1 MICAL
6 AALMTIAA
14 SAAPEQEYPTGVSGE
29 ATWTLKGDTMY
40 ITGQGMLS
48 GVSNAD
54 CQPWEYFQDQ
64 IRHVVVEEGVTLIGD
79 TIFAHTYNLETV
91 TIADSV
97 TEICEGA
104 FRNCY
109 ALKTVK
115 LPANL
120 QTLGNFAFAYCEKLE
135 SAELPDTLT
144 KMGGSVFTGCTA
156 MTSVKLPNDLY
167 DVQQMNF
174 DSCMSLTEVTIPAGV
189 GFLRHASFPNCFN
202 LKKVVFEGDRPHTN
216 GDPFYMGPED
226 LVVYCY
232 SDAKGWDDAL
242 FYTYPVVKL
251 ERTAEKP
258 VEEKPTD
265 DGNMPANSGEKQ
277 QEQKPDEPVSGET
290 EKETPTPPDALPGTE
305 VPAPEQP
312 PSSGNA
318 VDLPAQAEDAVG
330 SVPEPPA
337 EKQPEPELPAEV
349 PPKTAQTESARNTL
363 PVMLGAAAAVLL
375 CCVVF
380 VGIKA
385 KKRK

>member
-1 MICAL
+1 MKKIACLLLTL
-6 AALMTIAA
+6 AAMLLLAV
-14 SAAPEQEYPTGVSGE
+14 SAAAVSEYPTGVSGE
-29 ATWTLKGDTMY
+29 ATWTLKDGTMY

-54 CQPWEYFQDQ
+54 CQPWEYFEDQ

-115 LPANL
+115 LSADL

-135 SAELPDTLT
+135 SIELPDTLT
-144 KMGGSVFTGCTA
+144 TMGESVFSGCTA
-156 MTSVKLPNDLY
+156 MASVELPDGLY

-174 DSCMSLTEVTIPAGV
+174 DACMSLTEVTIPAGV
-189 GFLRHASFPNCFN
+189 GFLRHASFSNCFN
-202 LKKVVFEGDRPHTN
+202 LKKVVFEGDQPHTN

-232 SDAKGWDDAL
+232 SDAQGWDDAM

-251 ERTAEKP
+251 ERTAEP
-258 VEEKPTD
+258 AVG
-265 DGNMPANSGEKQ
+265 GNSA
-277 QEQKPDEPVSGET
+277 
-290 EKETPTPPDALPGTE
+290 
-305 VPAPEQP
+305 EQP
-312 PSSGNA
+312 PEQGSGGDEKPGETANETTSGNGRTDA
-318 VDLPAQAEDAVG
+318 SAPAEPETVPVAPDAEPEAA
-330 SVPEPPA
+330 EPPA
-337 EKQPEPELPAEV
+337 QQGSATAENAAGEQEEGFSFGMIPV
-349 PPKTAQTESARNTL
+349 LVCGGSA
-363 PVMLGAAAAVLL
+363 
-375 CCVVF
+375 VF
-380 VGIKA
+380 AYFVASFVYDKGKL
-385 KKRK
+385 KR

>member
-1 MICAL
+1 MKKHIWRMLLICIL
-6 AALMTIAA
+6 AAFMTTAA
-14 SAAPEQEYPTGVSGE
+14 LAAPEQEYPTGVSGE

-54 CQPWEYFQDQ
+54 CQPWEYFQDE

-115 LPANL
+115 LPAKL
-120 QTLGNFAFAYCEKLE
+120 QTLGNFVFAYCEKLE
-135 SAELPDTLT
+135 SVELPDSLT
-144 KMGGSVFTGCTA
+144 EMGGSVFTGCTA

-202 LKKVVFEGDRPHTN
+202 LKKVVFEGDQPHTN
-216 GDPFYMGPED
+216 GDPFYMGPAD

-232 SDAKGWDDAL
+232 NDAKGWDDAL
-242 FYTYPVVKL
+242 FDTYPVVKMD
-251 ERTAEKP
+251 RAAQPP
-258 VEEKPTD
+258 VEEKPAEVPD
-265 DGNMPANSGEKQ
+265 VSADSGEKHP
-277 QEQKPDEPVSGET
+277 EEKPGET
-290 EKETPTPPDALPGTE
+290 TGGEMEKEDPVPPDAAPGAT
-305 VPAPEQP
+305 VPVEAPVS
-312 PSSGNA
+312 PSGSA
-318 VDLPAQAEDAVG
+318 ADMPAQAEDAVAQL
-330 SVPEPPA
+330 PEQPVTEQPTA
-337 EKQPEPELPAEV
+337 EQPQNILPAI
-349 PPKTAQTESARNTL
+349 L
-363 PVMLGAAAAVLL
+363 IAAAAVLI
-375 CCVVF
+375 CCVV
-380 VGIKA
+380 VVR
-385 KKRK
+385 KKVK

>member
-1 MICAL
+1 MKMYVRRVLLICIL
-6 AALMTIAA
+6 AVLMATAVL
-14 SAAPEQEYPTGVSGE
+14 AAPEQEYPTGVSGE

-64 IRHVVVEEGVTLIGD
+64 IRHVVVEDGVTLIGD
-79 TIFAHTYNLETV
+79 VIFAHTYNLETV

-120 QTLGNFAFAYCEKLE
+120 QRLGNFVFAYCEKLE
-135 SAELPDTLT
+135 SAELPDSLT
-144 KMGGSVFTGCTA
+144 EMGGSVFTGCSS
-156 MTSVKLPNDLY
+156 MTSVRLPNDLY

-189 GFLRHASFPNCFN
+189 GFLRHASFPNSFN
-202 LKKVVFEGDRPHTN
+202 LKKVVFEGDQPHTN
-216 GDPFYMGPED
+216 GDPFYMGPAD

-232 SDAKGWDDAL
+232 NDAKGWDDAL

-251 ERTAEKP
+251 DRGAQPPE
-258 VEEKPTD
+258 EEKPADDLTIPD
-265 DGNMPANSGEKQ
+265 DGGDKKP
-277 QEQKPDEPVSGET
+277 EQKPEEPTSGET
-290 EKETPTPPDALPGTE
+290 ETLAPPDAMPGVT
-305 VPAPEQP
+305 VPADQP
-312 PSSGNA
+312 TSPSGSA
-318 VDLPAQAEDAVG
+318 VDLPVQAEDAVAQL
-330 SVPEPPA
+330 PEPPA
-337 EKQPEPELPAEV
+337 AEQPPEEQPEKQPGM
-349 PPKTAQTESARNTL
+349 T
-363 PVMLGAAAAVLL
+363 PVLLVGAAAVAV
-375 CCVVF
+375 CCVCALLMSRRKV
-380 VGIKA
+380 
-385 KKRK
+385 KREK

>member
-1 MICAL
+1 MKKHIWRMLLICILAAFMTTAAL
-6 AALMTIAA
+6 AA
-14 SAAPEQEYPTGVSGE
+14 SEQEYPTGVSGE

-54 CQPWEYFQDQ
+54 CQPWEYFQDE

-115 LPANL
+115 LPAKL
-120 QTLGNFAFAYCEKLE
+120 QTLGNFVFAYCEKLE
-135 SAELPDTLT
+135 SVELPDSLT
-144 KMGGSVFTGCTA
+144 EMGGSVFTGCTA

-202 LKKVVFEGDRPHTN
+202 LKKVVFEGDQPHTN
-216 GDPFYMGPED
+216 GDPFYMGPAD

-232 SDAKGWDDAL
+232 NDAKGWDDAL
-242 FYTYPVVKL
+242 FYTYPVVKMD
-251 ERTAEKP
+251 RAAQPP
-258 VEEKPTD
+258 VEEKPAEVPD
-265 DGNMPANSGEKQ
+265 VSADSGEKHP
-277 QEQKPDEPVSGET
+277 EEKPGET
-290 EKETPTPPDALPGTE
+290 TGGEMEKEDPVPPDAAPGAT
-305 VPAPEQP
+305 VPVEAPVS
-312 PSSGNA
+312 PSGSA
-318 VDLPAQAEDAVG
+318 ADMPAQAEDAVAQL
-330 SVPEPPA
+330 PEQPVTEQPTA
-337 EKQPEPELPAEV
+337 EQPQNILPAI
-349 PPKTAQTESARNTL
+349 L
-363 PVMLGAAAAVLL
+363 IAAAAVLI
-375 CCVVF
+375 CCVV
-380 VGIKA
+380 VVR
-385 KKRK
+385 KKVK

>member
-1 MICAL
+1 MGKYIWHMLLICIL
-6 AALMTIAA
+6 AGLLTMPA
-14 SAAPEQEYPTGVSGE
+14 SAAPEQEYPTGISGE

-64 IRHVVVEEGVTLIGD
+64 ICHVVVEDGVTLIGD
-79 TIFAHTYNLETV
+79 NIFAHTYHLETV
-91 TIADSV
+91 IIADSV
-97 TEICEGA
+97 TEICEAA

-120 QTLGNFAFAYCEKLE
+120 QTLGNFAFAYCERLE
-135 SAELPDTLT
+135 SAELPDSLT
-144 KMGGSVFTGCTA
+144 KMGGSVFTGCSS
-156 MTSVKLPNDLY
+156 MTSVRLPKDLH

-202 LKKVVFEGDRPHTN
+202 LKKVVFEGDQPHTN

-232 SDAKGWDDAL
+232 NDAKGWDDAL

-251 ERTAEKP
+251 DRTAEKP
-258 VEEKPTD
+258 AEGKPAD
-265 DGNMPANSGEKQ
+265 DGNITTGSGE
-277 QEQKPDEPVSGET
+277 QEPEKKPEETTSGES
-290 EKETPTPPDALPGTE
+290 EKEIPVPPDAVPGAAMPADGQ
-305 VPAPEQP
+305 VPTTG
-312 PSSGNA
+312 SA

-330 SVPEPPA
+330 SAA
-337 EKQPEPELPAEV
+337 EQPEKVQNIPPVLP
-349 PPKTAQTESARNTL
+349 
-363 PVMLGAAAAVLL
+363 GAAAVMVICCGVFAV
-375 CCVVF
+375 
-380 VGIKA
+380 IKA
-385 KKRK
+385 KKKK